1 MKTII
6 EMENILNQTDL
17 HYDIIWLDNSQQTV
31 EIKQLYP
38 DDIYAE
44 CRYML
49 NIFCLQEIREIAYA
63 ISEDFEHD
71 ISTSVGNYLF
81 MLQELEIDIKLFTLL
96 AGEIFFKSDYYEY
109 GDEDDINTQLLTYL
123 ITENYYNISQIII
136 KDYGDNQKLLE
147 SIITPYSI
155 YTTYQKALEDIDSVE
170 DCFDYPEIMRLH
182 AWADGGFDISGE
194 S

>member
-17 HYDIIWLDNSQQTV
+17 HYDIIWLDNSQQTI

-38 DDIYAE
+38 DDIYTE

-49 NIFCLQEIREIAYA
+49 NIFCLQEIKEIAYM
-63 ISEDFEHD
+63 ISEDLEHD
-71 ISTSVGNYLF
+71 ISTSVGDYLF

-96 AGEIFFKSDYYEY
+96 AGEDFFKSDYYEY
-109 GDEDDINTQLLTYL
+109 GNEDDVNIQLLTYL
-123 ITENYYNISQIII
+123 INENYYNISQIII
-136 KDYGDNQKLLE
+136 KDYANNQKLLE
-147 SIITPYSI
+147 SIIEPYSI
-155 YTTYQKALEDIDSVE
+155 YTTYQKALKDIDSLE
-170 DCFDYPEIMRLH
+170 DCFDYPEVMRLYT
-182 AWADGGFDISGE
+182 WADGGFDISGE